1 MLKPIAAIAA
11 TFVGWSL
18 ATASAADAGHRH
30 RHGSVSIYIGAPF
43 FYGGYGFRGYTYDD
57 GYHGY
62 RPYRPYY
69 RGYDY
74 RPPAAVR
81 YSPPCYRWGWKV
93 NRYGEPRRRCV
104 AW

>member
-30 RHGSVSIYIGAPF
+30 HHHHGGVSVYVGVPF
-43 FYGGYGFRGYTYDD
+43 FFGSRGYTYDD

-69 RGYDY
+69 GAYYD

-81 YSPPCYRWGWKV
+81 YSPRCYRWGWKV
-93 NRYGEPRRRCV
+93 NRYGEPRWRCI